1 MAPPELTQWLFN
13 PIYSQTRH
21 TEHRRLL
28 VLSGECEWVNQSLTS
43 ILSDIPHS
51 LIVKEVGA
59 ENSLLRKHL
68 LGNECDIGVVHAHQG
83 FNPGNL
89 MAIAGTIRWGGCLIL
104 CCPTLDSWHLH
115 TRPSHLSHGFIASQS
130 LYIKRLVTIL
140 KNDVNVAIWNSNNC
154 YIPDLIAADSLDS
167 LNRLNPVTSESSIDP
182 VVSENADATQPL
194 DGEGT
199 RRPQFKSVEQQAAFD
214 CLTNRWSQGN
224 RKAVI
229 TAPRGRGKSALLGMF
244 VASRLKKGEKIVIT
258 SAIRENTSTLFKH
271 IRIGINIESSNS
283 ENKAQESLAADCGTD
298 SNGASNSNGTTDAN
312 GSTDTELGL
321 AETVTKAAFAV
332 EDFVNEVVSNQAS
345 ESEKSGSVQWLASDN
360 PTLINGDFD
369 LLIIDEAASFPLPVL
384 KLLIGAHDNYVI
396 STTLQGYEG
405 SGQGFMQRM
414 LPAFSAE
421 GALHLS
427 LSTPL
432 RWIKNDTLEN
442 LIHNICLFEQTESF
456 NTFSKAPPEIL
467 RELGQELRR
476 GVRQELPQKAPT
488 DESRSDYRIGLVSA
502 LSEHELHCVMQLLAT
517 AHYQTTPDDFMR
529 LCDSP
534 DIVLCSQWFDSR
546 LIAAAIINCEGGE
559 PLADVR
565 EGIADG
571 SRRPKG
577 HLGAQRLTLLTANPV
592 TASYRYWRINRIA
605 VAPHL
610 QGQGI
615 GTGLVSFINEQ
626 ALAQNIDALT
636 SSYGASEKLNHFW
649 QQCEFTLV
657 DMGEKPNKASGETS
671 ALVVKSISER
681 FGSQQ
686 EVLSCL
692 FTHSQTT
699 DIVPISKL
707 PTITRNTL
715 IKKLNQFVD
724 ATRPLN
730 QVSLAINALAAEVS
744 VSTQGAKHTESPVKA
759 CMSDTDEVAPE
770 LLLLL
775 SNSPLPTNKL
785 IKLLNV
791 NGRKALTESLRKK
804 IGHML
809 ASTKI

>member
-13 PIYSQTRH
+13 PIYSQARH

-28 VLSGECEWVNQSLTS
+28 VLSGEYEWVNKNLTS
-43 ILSDIPHS
+43 ILSDIPS
-51 LIVKEVGA
+51 TLIVKEVGA
-59 ENSLLRKHL
+59 QNSLLRKHL

-115 TRPSHLSHGFIASQS
+115 TRPSHLSHGFTASPS
-130 LYIKRLVTIL
+130 LYIKRLVARL
-140 KNDVNVAIWNSNNC
+140 KNDAHVAIWSSNNC
-154 YIPDLIAADSLDS
+154 HIPDWVAGDTVDS
-167 LNRLNPVTSESSIDP
+167 LNRLNPVTSESSINQ
-182 VVSENADATQPL
+182 VLSENAHATQPL
-194 DGEGT
+194 DGEET

-271 IRIGINIESSNS
+271 IRIGIGIGIDIESSNS
-283 ENKAQESLAADCGTD
+283 EKKAQGSLAADCGTD
-298 SNGASNSNGTTDAN
+298 SNGTTNFNSTTDAN
-312 GSTDTELGL
+312 GSTDDESGI
-321 AETVTKAAFAV
+321 AGTVTKVAFAI
-332 EDFVNEVVSNQAS
+332 EDFVSEAVSHQTS
-345 ESEKSGSVQWLASDN
+345 ESEKSGSAQWLAPDN
-360 PTLINGDFD
+360 STLINGDYD

-414 LPAFSAE
+414 LPAFNAE

-432 RWIKNDTLEN
+432 RWIQNDKLES
-442 LIHNICLFEQTESF
+442 LIHIICLFEGTESF
-456 NTFSKAPPEIL
+456 NTFSGAPPEIL
-467 RELGQELRR
+467 RELRQELR
-476 GVRQELPQKAPT
+476 QKLQQKAPS
-488 DESRSDYRIGLVSA
+488 DKFSGDYRIGLVSA

-534 DIVLCSQWFDSR
+534 DIVLFTQWVDSR

-577 HLGAQRLTLLTANPV
+577 HLGAQRLTLLTANPS

-610 QGQGI
+610 QGQGL
-615 GTGLVSFINEQ
+615 GRGLVSFINEQ
-626 ALAQNIDALT
+626 ASAQNIDALT
-636 SSYGASEKLNHFW
+636 SSYGASDKLNHFW
-649 QQCEFTLV
+649 QQCGFTLV

-686 EVLSCL
+686 EVLLCL
-692 FTHSQTT
+692 FTHSQAT
-699 DIVPISKL
+699 DIVPMSKL

-744 VSTQGAKHTESPVKA
+744 VSTQSAKHTERATKA
-759 CMSDTDEVAPE
+759 CTSETDEVTPE

-775 SNSPLPTNKL
+775 TNSPLPSNKL
-785 IKLLNV
+785 IKLLGV
-791 NGRKALTESLRKK
+791 NGRKSLTESLRKK
-804 IGHML
+804 IGNML
-809 ASTKI
+809 ASTTI

>member
-1 MAPPELTQWLFN
+1 MAPPELTQWLFS
-13 PIYSQTRH
+13 PIYSQARH

-28 VLSGECEWVNQSLTS
+28 VLSGEYDWVNKSLTS
-43 ILSDIPHS
+43 ILSDISPS
-51 LIVKEVGA
+51 LTVKEVGA

-68 LGNECDIGVVHAHQG
+68 LGNECDIGVVHSHQG

-115 TRPSHLSHGFIASQS
+115 TRPSHLSHGFTASRS
-130 LYIKRLVTIL
+130 PYIKRLVAIL
-140 KNDVNVAIWNSNNC
+140 KTDAHVAIWNSNKC
-154 YIPDLIAADSLDS
+154 HIPDSVASDTFDS
-167 LNRLNPVTSESSIDP
+167 LNRLTPITSESPINRI
-182 VVSENADATQPL
+182 VSENARAKQPV
-194 DGEGT
+194 DDEQT
-199 RRPQFKSVEQQAAFD
+199 RRPQFKSLEQQAAFD
-214 CLTNRWSQGN
+214 CLTNKWSQDN

-229 TAPRGRGKSALLGMF
+229 TAPRGRGKSALVGLF
-244 VASRLKKGEKIVIT
+244 VASRLKKGEKVVIT

-271 IRIGINIESSNS
+271 IRIGIDSPNPEDNKLES
-283 ENKAQESLAADCGTD
+283 KATD
-298 SNGASNSNGTTDAN
+298 N
-312 GSTDTELGL
+312 ELGT
-321 AETVTKAAFAV
+321 AGTVTEAAFAV
-332 EDFVNEVVSNQAS
+332 EVFVNEGVTNQAS
-345 ESEKSGSVQWLASDN
+345 DSETNGCVQWLAPDN
-360 PTLINGDFD
+360 PTLIDGDFD

-384 KLLIGAHDNYVI
+384 KMLISAHDNYVI

-414 LPAFSAE
+414 LPAFNAE

-432 RWIKNDTLEN
+432 RWTKNDKLEN
-442 LIHNICLFEQTESF
+442 LIHNICLFEGTESF
-456 NTFSKAPPEIL
+456 NTFNEAP
-467 RELGQELRR
+467 REARR
-476 GVRQELPQKAPT
+476 GVRQEILRELQRKAPT
-488 DESRSDYRIGLVSA
+488 DKSSNDYRIGLVSA
-502 LSEHELHCVMQLLAT
+502 LSEHELHCVMQLLAA

-529 LCDSP
+529 LYDSP
-534 DIVLCSQWFDSR
+534 DIVLCTQWDDLR

-559 PLADVR
+559 PLADVS

-577 HLGAQRLTLLTANPV
+577 HLGAQRLTLLTANPA

-610 QGQGI
+610 QGQGL
-615 GTGLVSFINEQ
+615 GTRLVSYINGQ
-626 ALAQNIDALT
+626 ALVQHIDALT
-636 SSYGASEKLNHFW
+636 SSYGASDKLNHFW
-649 QQCEFTLV
+649 QQCGFTVV

-671 ALVVKSISER
+671 ALVVKCISER
-681 FGSQQ
+681 FGPQQ

-692 FTHSQTT
+692 FTHSQAT
-699 DIVPISKL
+699 DIVPINKL
-707 PTITRNTL
+707 PTITRNIL
-715 IKKLNQFVD
+715 IKKLNQFVN

-744 VSTQGAKHTESPVKA
+744 VSTQCVKHTERPTKA
-759 CMSDTDEVAPE
+759 CTSGTDEVTSE

-775 SNSPLPTNKL
+775 SRSPLPTNKL
-785 IKLLNV
+785 SKLLDV

-804 IGHML
+804 IGYML
-809 ASTKI
+809 ASITI